1 MLRVVYLAL
10 NKDYLLNGNFGHDY
24 NAFCGFYLEII
35 VANSFFD
42 AARYVVRGS
51 MTQPARGSGDE
62 VYAGINW
69 DLYTFGN
76 KQIWK
81 INLMLILFI
90 FRTNENVLPE
100 VYHSDNPYSLVPLV
114 AQSTWYRFMC
124 L

>member
-1 MLRVVYLAL
+1 MLYIWYNSRKLSRIKPYFVLLRVVYPAL

-62 VYAGINW
+62 VYAGIN
-69 DLYTFGN
+69 
-76 KQIWK
+76 
-81 INLMLILFI
+81 
-90 FRTNENVLPE
+90 
-100 VYHSDNPYSLVPLV
+100 
-114 AQSTWYRFMC
+114 
-124 L
+124 

>member
-1 MLRVVYLAL
+1 MLRVEYLAL

-42 AARYVVRGS
+42 AARYVVRG
-51 MTQPARGSGDE
+51 MTQPARGDE

-81 INLMLILFI
+81 INLMLILII

-100 VYHSDNPYSLVPLV
+100 VYHSDNPVRCSLAPSV
-114 AQSTWYRFMC
+114 AR
-124 L
+124 